1 MTLLS
6 RWKDISK
13 LSKTSQGSCPS
24 IFVLHSFLI
33 IIRENCQACNARGRA
48 TRIRNRMETRGG
60 TNSTHVS
67 PTTRA
72 ISSTARQT
80 YQRRINF
87 PCPPRITP
95 RWNAQDLKPAGWD
108 EYGRIRILIL
118 DPLNRD
124 VPIKIAPILN
134 VRFDSIRSGNDRE

>member
-95 RWNAQDLKPAGWD
+95 RWNADLKPAGWD
-108 EYGRIRILIL
+108 EYGLLYRGIRILTL
-118 DPLNRD
+118 DPFNRG

-134 VRFDSIRSGNDRE
+134 VDAFDSIRKW